1 MHTYYELEFLG
12 LEFHTLLSIL
22 TITHEMSVANVL
34 LLEFYLLPLKY
45 SSKSQSSTRCT
56 EKRSLVFPHTFLIF
70 SLPRSSHFTLAFC
83 RGP

>member
-34 LLEFYLLPLKY
+34 LLEFTLYFFPSQTCLY
-45 SSKSQSSTRCT
+45 S
-56 EKRSLVFPHTFLIF
+56 
-70 SLPRSSHFTLAFC
+70 
-83 RGP
+83 